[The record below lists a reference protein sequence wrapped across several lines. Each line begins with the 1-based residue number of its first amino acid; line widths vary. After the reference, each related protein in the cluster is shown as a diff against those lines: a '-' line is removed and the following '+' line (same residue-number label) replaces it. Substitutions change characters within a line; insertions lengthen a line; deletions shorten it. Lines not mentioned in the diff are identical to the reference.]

1 MEYLIRNDDQL
12 NDVISKAGKT
22 SINFLTVE
30 YHNGLFHN
38 TSPEDVLDLHE
49 KITSF
54 LVSNSGEEQILVIF
68 LKLLN

>member
-1 MEYLIRNDDQL
+1 LVRSDEDL
-12 NDVISKAGKT
+12 NDVKIKAGKI

-30 YHNGLFHN
+30 YQNGLFHD

-54 LVSNSGEEQILVIF
+54 LVSNNGEE
-68 LKLLN
+68 